1 VAWVEQTG
9 STNADLLTL
18 ARDGGE
24 HGLVLVADH
33 QSSGRGRLG
42 RTWSAPPGGAL
53 LCSVLL
59 RPPPGAVVHGGVWA
73 MALAARAAVRDAAG
87 RAGEAAEI
95 KWPNDVMVGDRK
107 LAGILAEAATA
118 PDRAG
123 TIDAIVVGIGL
134 NVGWV
139 TAPPDVA
146 ARAVTLEELSGRSI
160 ERRALLLSLLCELA
174 PLLALWA
181 AAPDALVARYRAGL
195 GSIGRMV
202 RVTLPDREEEGE
214 AVDVTAEG
222 ALVVMTAGG
231 PVTVS
236 AGDVVHLRPV

>member
-1 VAWVEQTG
+1 MAWVEQTG
-9 STNADLLTL
+9 STNADLLAL
-18 ARDGGE
+18 AWEGGE

-33 QSSGRGRLG
+33 QSAGRGRLG
-42 RTWSAPPGGAL
+42 RTWSTPPGGAL

-59 RPPPGAVVHGGVWA
+59 HPPPAAVVHGGVWA
-73 MALAARAAVRDAAG
+73 MALAARAAVRDVAG

-107 LAGILAEAATA
+107 LAGILAEAVIA
-118 PDRAG
+118 PGQAG
-123 TIDAIVVGIGL
+123 AIDAIVVGIGL
-134 NVGWV
+134 NVGWAA
-139 TAPPDVA
+139 APPEVA
-146 ARAVTLEELSGRSI
+146 ARAVTLEELSGHPIDRG
-160 ERRALLLSLLCELA
+160 ALLRSLLCELA

-181 AAPDALVARYRAGL
+181 GDPDALAARYRADLATL
-195 GSIGRMV
+195 GRTV

-214 AVDVTAEG
+214 AVDLTADG

-236 AGDVVHLRPV
+236 AGDVVHLRPA